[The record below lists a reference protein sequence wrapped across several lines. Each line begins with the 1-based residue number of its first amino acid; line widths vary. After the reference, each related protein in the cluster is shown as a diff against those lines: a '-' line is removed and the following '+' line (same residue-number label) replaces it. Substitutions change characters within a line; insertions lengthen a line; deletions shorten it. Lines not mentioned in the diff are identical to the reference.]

1 MRRARRKRGRTPKQ
15 AGPGRIATLFEGLVD
30 GLLDFLFSWGR
41 K

>member
-1 MRRARRKRGRTPKQ
+1 MRRARRQRGRTPKGSG
-15 AGPGRIATLFEGLVD
+15 AGWIATVFEGLVD

>member
-1 MRRARRKRGRTPKQ
+1 MRRARGNRGRTPKR
-15 AGPGRIATLFEGLVD
+15 AGVGWIAALIEGLAD